1 MKLQYYLFNY
11 TVLYL
16 CVQGPIGPIGSKG
29 DKGERG
35 EPVEGPKGFKVHT
48 SSYYYV
54 FYYIRHHMTS
64 HDLGSEGT
72 AWTARHW
79 FRGFSL
85 TPW

>member
-1 MKLQYYLFNY
+1 MQLQYYLFNY

-48 SSYYYV
+48 ILLCV
-54 FYYIRHHMTS
+54 LLHQAL
-64 HDLGSEGT
+64 HDIT
-72 AWTARHW
+72 
-79 FRGFSL
+79 
-85 TPW
+85 